1 MNPKTTT
8 RATRMAAQERRELV
22 LQAATRAFAKTGFA
36 GTSTDAVAREAGV
49 SQPYVVR
56 IFGTKLD
63 LFLEVYNRAC
73 DQIAG
78 AFEAVLDEG
87 EFDPDND
94 DDWARMG
101 AAYTGLLTDRDFLL
115 VLMHGYSA
123 GAVEEIAEASRNGMG
138 TVFEVVK
145 RTGCTDER
153 ATEFIAHGMLLN
165 VMIAMGAPEH
175 VKQSD
180 ALAALT
186 VCAFGEAL
194 SAVAP

>member
-1 MNPKTTT
+1 MKSKTTT
-8 RATRMAAQERRELV
+8 RATRMGAEERRELV

-36 GTSTDAVAREAGV
+36 GTSTDAIAREADV

-73 DQIAG
+73 ARIAG

-87 EFDPDND
+87 EFDPDD
-94 DDWARMG
+94 EDDWGRMG
-101 AAYTGLLTDRDFLL
+101 AAYTALLADRDFLL
-115 VLMHGYSA
+115 VTMHGYSA
-123 GAVEEIAEASRNGMG
+123 GAVEEIAAASRNGMAS
-138 TVFEVVK
+138 VFEVVR
-145 RTGCTDER
+145 RTGCTDEQ

-165 VMIAMGAPEH
+165 VMIAMGAPAH
-175 VKQSD
+175 VKESD
-180 ALAALT
+180 ALASLT

-194 SAVAP
+194 SAVSP